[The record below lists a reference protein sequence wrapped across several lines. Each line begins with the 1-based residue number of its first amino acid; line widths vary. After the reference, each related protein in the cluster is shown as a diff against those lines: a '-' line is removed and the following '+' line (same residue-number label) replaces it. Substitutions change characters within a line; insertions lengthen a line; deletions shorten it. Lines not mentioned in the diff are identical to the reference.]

1 MDSVEIRSAVNEL
14 IEAQLD
20 LEDAKAVRDTFRAAN
35 GPPAVPPMFD
45 GVDDFSQFVMEQTRF
60 EGELAK
66 VEEAIET
73 KDRAF
78 RAAAANVQGL
88 LPDGTPLYHN
98 YEGPRAEAKGERF
111 MVLNQ
116 GGTFTVRPVRQ
127 R

>member
-1 MDSVEIRSAVNEL
+1 MNEL

-66 VEEAIET
+66 VEEAMRPKTGRLEPPQRMCKVCCPMVPRSTTTT
-73 KDRAF
+73 KAREL
-78 RAAAANVQGL
+78 R
-88 LPDGTPLYHN
+88 
-98 YEGPRAEAKGERF
+98 PRGKGSWF
-111 MVLNQ
+111 
-116 GGTFTVRPVRQ
+116 
-127 R
+127 